1 MLDHDEVVRL
11 YGPWRHRTPD
21 DAVELFNGYS
31 GLWWIAG
38 GWAIE
43 AFTGIPRPHG
53 DLDPSIPRSDVVLL
67 RQHLISRLDV
77 WAADKGA
84 LRPLV
89 GEVDEPL
96 PSTCADLWVRASGAD
111 PREYDIILMD
121 ATISTWT
128 YKRDPRVSRDETREV
143 KWATGVQQ
151 SSPDTRQPA
160 RQADR
165 SVAGTKICRVP
176 LMTAAPSPMYWGTTW
191 APFLAPG
198 MRFVSRRTHGS
209 FDLPTTRCQIEISD
223 FSRWAS
229 GKSNLSLS

>member
-11 YGPWRHRTPD
+11 YGPWRHRTPG

-53 DLDPSIPRSDVVLL
+53 DLDPSIPRSDVALL
-67 RQHLISRLDV
+67 QHLISRLDV

-96 PSTCADLWVRASGAD
+96 PSTCANLWVRASGAD
-111 PREYDIILMD
+111 PWEYDIILMD

-128 YKRDPRVSRDETREV
+128 YKRDPRVSRPTEDILWNRDGINYLRPEIQLLHKAPGFRA
-143 KWATGVQQ
+143 K
-151 SSPDTRQPA
+151 D
-160 RQADR
+160 QADFESCLPLLDHSHRRWLR
-165 SVAGTKICRVP
+165 SALEVAHP
-176 LMTAAPSPMYWGTTW
+176 DHPWLYE
-191 APFLAPG
+191 F
-198 MRFVSRRTHGS
+198 
-209 FDLPTTRCQIEISD
+209 
-223 FSRWAS
+223 
-229 GKSNLSLS
+229 

>member
-53 DLDPSIPRSDVVLL
+53 DLDLSIPRSDVALL
-67 RQHLISRLDV
+67 RQHLMSRLDV

-96 PSTCADLWVRASGAD
+96 PSTCANLWLRANGAD
-111 PREYDIILMD
+111 PWEYDIILMD
-121 ATISTWT
+121 ATISRWT
-128 YKRDPRVSRDETREV
+128 YKRDPRVSRPTEDILWNRDGINYLRPEIQLLHKALGLRP
-143 KWATGVQQ
+143 K
-151 SSPDTRQPA
+151 D
-160 RQADR
+160 QADFESCLPLLDDSDRRWLR
-165 SVAGTKICRVP
+165 SALEVAHPDHAWLRE
-176 LMTAAPSPMYWGTTW
+176 
-191 APFLAPG
+191 F
-198 MRFVSRRTHGS
+198 
-209 FDLPTTRCQIEISD
+209 
-223 FSRWAS
+223 
-229 GKSNLSLS
+229 